1 MKKLVLATVLASLA
15 GFALADV
22 SATGVSASLT
32 YDEKDKVNSAEI
44 HYVYGLNVGVKL
56 GDGWSTEARMEDERV
71 ETGSAQK
78 QESLAQVKVNYDIA
92 TSTPFTPYVAAAVGH
107 KNKAT
112 IDFNFWVAEAGVK
125 AKFGDFGVRYG
136 YRRRSD
142 WAESDTNAYN
152 TDEQTVALGY
162 NVTKQDAISIAY
174 KQERRNDS
182 VSSEY
187 NTKGIYYTRSF

>member
-1 MKKLVLATVLASLA
+1 MKKLVLATVLASLT
-15 GFALADV
+15 GLALADV

-32 YDEKDKVNSAEI
+32 YDEKDKQNSTQVN
-44 HYVYGLNVGVKL
+44 YVYGLNVGIKL
-56 GDGWSTEARMEDERV
+56 GNGWSTEARMEDERV

-78 QESLAQVKVNYDIA
+78 QESLAQIKVSYDIA
-92 TSTPFTPYVAAAVGH
+92 TDTPFTPYVAAAVGH
-107 KNKAT
+107 KNKST

-136 YRRRSD
+136 YRRRAD
-142 WAESDTNAYN
+142 WENSSTNAYN
-152 TDEQTVALGY
+152 TDEQTVAFGY
-162 NVTKQDAISIAY
+162 NITKNDNISIAY
-174 KQERRNDS
+174 KQERANDS

>member
-1 MKKLVLATVLASLA
+1 MKKVVLATILASVFGIASAA
-15 GFALADV
+15 GPY
-22 SATGVSASLT
+22 ASLT
-32 YDEKDKVNSAEI
+32 YDEKDKQNSAQVN
-44 HYVYGLNVGVKL
+44 YVYGLNVGQKL
-56 GDGWSTEARMEDERV
+56 ENGFTVEARMEDERV

-78 QESLAQVKVNYDIA
+78 QESLAQVKVSYDIT
-92 TSTPFTPYVAAAVGH
+92 TSTPFTPYVAGAVGH

-136 YRRRSD
+136 YRRRAD
-142 WAESDTNAYN
+142 WEQSTTNAYN
-152 TDEQTVALGY
+152 TDEQTVAFGY
-162 NVTKQDAISIAY
+162 NITKNNNISVAW
-174 KQERRNDS
+174 KQERANDS

>member
-1 MKKLVLATVLASLA
+1 MKKVVLATILASVFGIA
-15 GFALADV
+15 SAADPY
-22 SATGVSASLT
+22 AALT

-78 QESLAQVKVNYDIA
+78 QESLAQVKVNYDVS
-92 TSTPFTPYVAAAVGH
+92 TGTPFTPYVAGAVGH

-125 AKFGDFGVRYG
+125 VKMGDFGVRYG

-142 WAESDTNAYN
+142 WAESNTNAYN
-152 TDEQTVALGY
+152 TDEQTVALAY
-162 NVTKQDAISIAY
+162 NLTKHDTVGVRFA
-174 KQERRNDS
+174 QERRNDS

>member
-1 MKKLVLATVLASLA
+1 MKKLVLATILASVFGIASAA
-15 GFALADV
+15 GPY
-22 SATGVSASLT
+22 ASLT
-32 YDEKDKVNSAEI
+32 YDEKVKQNASQTN
-44 HYVYGLNVGVKL
+44 YVYGLNVGQKFDNGFAV
-56 GDGWSTEARMEDERV
+56 EVRMEDERV
-71 ETGSAQK
+71 ESTSQK
-78 QESLAQVKVNYDIA
+78 QEGLAQVKVSYDIA
-92 TSTPFTPYVAAAVGH
+92 TGTSFTPYVAAAVGH

-136 YRRRSD
+136 YRRRAD
-142 WAESDTNAYN
+142 WEQSTTNAYN
-152 TDEQTVALGY
+152 TDEQTVAFGY
-162 NVTKQDAISIAY
+162 NLTKNDNISVAW